1 MLSFG
6 TDGIRGVANTE
17 LTPEIALGLGRA
29 VVELFNARTVLVGR
43 DTRLSG
49 DMLASAFA
57 AGVTSQGAEVHNL
70 SVLPTGGIAF
80 AAALRGAPAA
90 VISASHNPFA
100 DNGIKIFD
108 AKGRKLHDDVE
119 ERLEHRLTELLSGV
133 NVERSTSVG
142 RIVRDRV
149 DEEYLQFLAT
159 SFTARSAGGFRLVID
174 CANGAASEIAPSLFE
189 SLGFEIVEVIG
200 VEPDGRNIN
209 AGVGSTDVGL
219 LREAVVS
226 GSADLGLAF
235 DGDADRL
242 VAVDDEGE
250 IIDGDVLL
258 ALFAQDLDAL
268 GALRGGMVVATIMS
282 NLGLEIALDRAGI
295 SLLRCPVGDRYVLE
309 KMEQHDVML
318 GGEQSGHIIFR
329 DEATTGDGL
338 LSAVKLVDL
347 VVRRGERLSRLRKE
361 AMVRLPQVLLNLRV
375 DDPRGV
381 MDAASVV
388 AVVDEGIRE
397 LGADGRI
404 IVRASGT
411 EPKIRVMVEAP
422 TYERAHSMAERIGNV
437 VKAAA
442 RRAG

>member
-1 MLSFG
+1 VLSFG

-17 LTPEIALGLGRA
+17 LTPEIALALGRA
-29 VVELFNARTVLVGR
+29 VAELFEADSVLIGR

-49 DMLASAFA
+49 DMLAAAFA
-57 AGVTSQGAEVHNL
+57 AGVTSHGADVRDL
-70 SVLPTGGIAF
+70 GVLPTGGIAF
-80 AAALRGAPAA
+80 TASLRGAPAA

-108 AKGRKLHDDVE
+108 AKGRKLRDEIE
-119 ERLEHRLTELLSGV
+119 EQLEHRLTELLSGV
-133 NVERSTSVG
+133 NAARSTKVG
-142 RIVRDRV
+142 RIVV
-149 DEEYLQFLAT
+149 DPADEDYLRFLAS
-159 SFTARSAGGFRLVID
+159 SFTAPSPGGLRLVID
-174 CANGAASEIAPSLFE
+174 CANGAAAHIAPTLFE
-189 SLGFEIVEVIG
+189 SLGFQVVKVIG
-200 VEPDGRNIN
+200 NEPDGRNIN
-209 AGVGSTDVGL
+209 AGVGSTDVRPL
-219 LREAVVS
+219 QEAVLS
-226 GSADLGLAF
+226 ELADLGLAF

-242 VAVDDEGE
+242 VAVDNEGE
-250 IIDGDVLL
+250 VIDGDVLL
-258 ALFAQDLDAL
+258 ALFAQDLDAS

-282 NLGLEIALDRAGI
+282 NLGLELALDRAGI

-347 VVRRGERLSRLRKE
+347 VVRRNERLSKLRHA
-361 AMVRLPQVLLNLRV
+361 AMVRLPQVLLNLVV
-375 DDPRGV
+375 DDPKGV
-381 MDAASVV
+381 MDSASVV
-388 AVVDEGIRE
+388 AVVDEGARE
-397 LGADGRI
+397 LGTDGRI
-404 IVRASGT
+404 VVRASGT